1 MIEFLASIIDCKG
14 NLPMIGDADDG
25 FVVRMS
31 QDPGFDPYQ
40 SIINTGA
47 LLFKRD
53 DLLKPEQEIDDKT
66 LWLICDS
73 IDLIKTEGKRVDE
86 KVKAFGNSGYFI
98 LGDELGNENEIRCMI
113 DCGPLGYLSIAA
125 HGHADA
131 LSIYLSVS
139 GTEFLIDPGTFCYH
153 TQEKWRE
160 YFRGTSAHNTVR
172 IDRVNQSI
180 TGGNFMWLHKANAKM
195 LNFNTTNVE
204 ETFEGQHDGYLR
216 LKDRVMHYRKI
227 IFRKRKRIFY
237 IKDTI
242 VCKKEHFVERF
253 WHFQENC
260 KVQIHDKTIMAEN
273 NGLKIKLSTVQ
284 NAQIDLFTGNKS
296 LPLGWVSRHYDL
308 KVPSYTAVMQNTII
322 GTAIL
327 ETEIC
332 V

>member
-1 MIEFLASIIDCKG
+1 ME
-14 NLPMIGDADDG
+14 
-25 FVVRMS
+25 
-31 QDPGFDPYQ
+31 
-40 SIINTGA
+40 
-47 LLFKRD
+47 
-53 DLLKPEQEIDDKT
+53 
-66 LWLICDS
+66 
-73 IDLIKTEGKRVDE
+73 
-86 KVKAFGNSGYFI
+86 
-98 LGDELGNENEIRCMI
+98 
-113 DCGPLGYLSIAA
+113 
-125 HGHADA
+125 
-131 LSIYLSVS
+131 
-139 GTEFLIDPGTFCYH
+139 
-153 TQEKWRE
+153 
-160 YFRGTSAHNTVR
+160 
-172 IDRVNQSI
+172 
-180 TGGNFMWLHKANAKM
+180 
-195 LNFNTTNVE
+195 
-204 ETFEGQHDGYLR
+204 
-216 LKDRVMHYRKI
+216 I